1 MARHPSTLSRANTDG
16 ASMKGS
22 RTNGVHTN
30 GEAPPP
36 STLAAQIV
44 HNQTT
49 TKATQQSGE
58 KATFA
63 GLLHEILHNPSA
75 TPETDIGVNVQL
87 ISVVVEAGLSILT
100 RDDPFAQLD
109 VLLPQ
114 AADSLAV
121 VEATIV
127 RQSDVLFAHISEDG
141 PPLIVWLLTRLL
153 PLCSRPKCS
162 SLAIAKLINS
172 AINAVG
178 KSKLWRSAAV
188 IQELVRDCVNDTLN
202 ALETQ
207 STLAGNLSVAL
218 PPARWISKIWP
229 ESQNAIA
236 LPHDCQT
243 RVSDSGS
250 ASLLVLSLVD
260 IDCAAPRWL
269 DDTHLRLQRLVV
281 QLRSTLRTP
290 GLWDSLV
297 TRLLG
302 SLKHAPLLQL
312 SRSLLEN
319 ASQTKLSREVQLAIA
334 EALAKL
340 STQDSSAVQF
350 LLPAV
355 TELGES
361 EKCESLERELHL
373 VIATCFIHFHL
384 ANDDMPG
391 PLQATA
397 SALTSGELMDDDALS
412 AMCQNLVNA
421 DVTVPALD
429 APRKRRKLVDGGA
442 DNREQRLQARL
453 SKLLT
458 GATTSDLS
466 TLPKTASSSYAKLDG
481 QKQETVWYA
490 IAELAALGYDRTLL
504 LQTVSQLVDSPELQK
519 SKRLRV
525 ISMGTVQACLEQ
537 MTESSLLD
545 LGNSRLGQYCLRSLQ
560 SSLRELRLAA
570 GRCLPAFLRKELSST
585 LLSRNRQIAFQCL
598 RTLSDRNIASEL
610 ETLIAAWGSVAVVSE
625 DKELNL
631 ALLQLVD
638 LLGHTNPLVCGLAFS
653 EIDNVAQ
660 TKGVPALKLFTPYLS
675 SIALSVVLE
684 IHSRPQKIQ
693 QLCAILGLDVNQFLT
708 MTDGYTVP
716 SLVLHR
722 KKDILQRL
730 ATARGENVTV
740 HHVCR
745 QPRSNLAAILVL
757 LLSQSSTNVE
767 EATWQCLTE
776 AAPDFH
782 KTDLDT
788 TVQSDSTYLACELLK
803 FIGEQPEERKSR
815 AYQAFNVFANL
826 AERRSGQTKAHNKL
840 SKTLSSFFGTHVL
853 GIMTNFSVVLA
864 SSQDVHRTHDK
875 IRCIWGISEMVLM
888 ARDEVTMALPQI
900 RACLQYAIE
909 QPDLLETAWAA
920 WLLLLPNL
928 ESEDIALIADQTFAL
943 IINYWDV
950 LSPESQQLTHTRI
963 AEMIKNHNTTINDI
977 VMLLPS
983 LSHIPLLS
991 KFGTEIERLQSL
1003 ESPEGRLKAFA
1014 KRLKGESSIVVTQ
1027 ALCELLPFLELHQGL
1042 VHDAAISEQPE
1053 QWLPDLV
1060 RALLDATTTMANVND
1075 EVADLCG
1082 KCLGLIGCLDPDRVD
1097 ASKLTKPMMVMS
1109 NFDKADEIVEWV
1121 VVLLEN
1127 VLVKAFKHVSN
1138 ARAQGFLAYVMQEL
1152 LRFCGFN
1159 DTTALRPR
1167 ATQATTVTQRWLD
1180 MPEHVRTTLTPFLTS
1195 RYITNVSNVKPDRS
1209 YPGFSRE
1216 ENHSGWLRGLAF
1228 DLMCGKACGD
1238 NAKLVFPLLARII
1251 RGHDLSIAAYLLPY
1265 AMTNVVL
1272 GGTAKETKGIH
1283 DEILAVLKA
1292 QSTNTTEMETIRLCS
1307 ETVFTVL
1314 DYMCVWLREKKKA
1327 VADTRS
1333 NAYRT
1338 GQSPTDFDE
1347 IQAQG
1352 QIETLESFL
1361 ATIPA
1366 DLLATRAMECGTY
1379 ARALFNWEQYIRQ
1392 SRPLIPLGSGDS
1404 VSDQMNDR
1412 LIDIYSQI
1420 DEPDGLEGISA
1431 HLTIL
1436 SDEQQATLHAR
1447 SGRWTA
1453 AQAWYELQLAE
1464 RPNDEELQTSLLQ
1477 CLRETGRYAPLL
1489 RYADSFLAIGP
1500 SIGQRDS
1507 SLANLLPSA
1516 IEACYMTGDSASLS
1530 RQLRITPESMADD
1543 FNVSIGHAIEANNL
1557 TDSDRLMQYVNSMR
1571 RTITTGMSVASGSSL
1586 HGCHTELLRLHI
1598 LSEIEAL
1605 NHGPDDTPKTMVL
1618 HFERFEKRLDAVG
1631 SYISD
1636 KQSILGIRRA
1646 MFKCH
1651 ELYTEPQMGALW
1663 LTTARLSRKAGNTE
1677 AAYNAVLQAYECGDK
1692 AAKLEEA
1699 RLLWRDGHG
1708 RQAISALE
1716 GAIKSEVFN
1725 EETESMDLDSITT
1738 RSAAPEGQKQNMLL
1752 AKAHLLLA
1760 KWLDASGQTQTKDM
1774 TAKYQY
1780 AAKTFQR
1787 WEKGHY
1793 YLGKHYNK
1801 LLEVEKL
1808 QPKSKQSSQ
1817 LLCGELPRLVVENLL
1832 RSIPFGNKYWHETI
1846 PKILTLWLDLGLGT
1860 QKRDKNE
1867 GQDVFDK
1874 RARALTM
1881 CNKQVRKYFDRVPP
1895 YIFYQALP
1903 QMLSRI
1909 SHPHPEVWKELSQVI
1924 TKIASTYP
1932 SQALWSLLAVS
1943 KATDRLR
1950 HDRAVEVIN
1959 KLRDPKLKSKTDS
1972 NAIDLRMM
1980 IASGQRLSD
1989 GLLQASEAPVEAR
2002 QSHASLSRDLNF
2014 NHKLAPCALV
2024 VPLETTLTASMP
2036 AGADSARIRS
2046 YAHKAFAHDK
2056 ITIQSFEDSVLVLS
2070 SLQRPKKVTV
2080 KGSDGKTYGLLCKP
2094 KDDLRKDQRLME
2106 FNGVINRALKRDA
2119 EASKRRLYIK
2129 TYAVTPLSEESG
2141 ILEWV
2146 EGIKPIRDILLQIY
2160 MRKGIRPNYA
2170 QIRNDLNEACKKSPV
2185 DGGKAFL
2192 DKVQTQFPACLHEW
2206 FTEVYPE
2213 PETWFNA
2220 RLRYARTAAVM
2231 SMTGHVLGLGDR
2243 HGENILLQESTGGV
2257 FHVDFNCLFDKG
2269 STFEKPEVVPFRL
2282 THNMV
2287 DAMGPYGYEGPFRR
2301 SSELTLGLLRQNKD
2315 TLNTILETFL
2325 YDPTTDFVGKK
2336 KRHTEGVPETPQEIL
2351 DSVGGKLKGYYKKEM
2366 VPLSVEGYA
2375 DALIRDAVD
2384 PWNLCQMY
2392 IGWCAFL

>member
-1 MARHPSTLSRANTDG
+1 ML
-16 ASMKGS
+16 
-22 RTNGVHTN
+22 
-30 GEAPPP
+30 EA
-36 STLAAQIV
+36 
-44 HNQTT
+44 
-49 TKATQQSGE
+49 
-58 KATFA
+58 
-63 GLLHEILHNPSA
+63 
-75 TPETDIGVNVQL
+75 
-87 ISVVVEAGLSILT
+87 
-100 RDDPFAQLD
+100 
-109 VLLPQ
+109 
-114 AADSLAV
+114 
-121 VEATIV
+121 
-127 RQSDVLFAHISEDG
+127 
-141 PPLIVWLLTRLL
+141 
-153 PLCSRPKCS
+153 
-162 SLAIAKLINS
+162 
-172 AINAVG
+172 
-178 KSKLWRSAAV
+178 
-188 IQELVRDCVNDTLN
+188 
-202 ALETQ
+202 
-207 STLAGNLSVAL
+207 
-218 PPARWISKIWP
+218 
-229 ESQNAIA
+229 
-236 LPHDCQT
+236 
-243 RVSDSGS
+243 
-250 ASLLVLSLVD
+250 
-260 IDCAAPRWL
+260 
-269 DDTHLRLQRLVV
+269 
-281 QLRSTLRTP
+281 
-290 GLWDSLV
+290 
-297 TRLLG
+297 
-302 SLKHAPLLQL
+302 
-312 SRSLLEN
+312 
-319 ASQTKLSREVQLAIA
+319 ASQVKLSREVQLAMA
-334 EALAKL
+334 EALVGVL
-340 STQDSSAVQF
+340 MQGSATIQV

-355 TELGES
+355 TELGDS
-361 EKCESLERELHL
+361 EKCESLEKELHL
-373 VIATCFIHFHL
+373 IIATCFVHFNV
-384 ANDDMPG
+384 ADDDMPG
-391 PLQATA
+391 SLQGTA
-397 SALTSGELMDDDALS
+397 RALISGELQDDDKLS
-412 AMCQNLVNA
+412 TQCQNLINA
-421 DVTVPALD
+421 DGVAPVLD
-429 APRKRRKLVDGGA
+429 TSRKRRKTHETGVEH
-442 DNREQRLQARL
+442 REQRLQARL

-458 GATTSDLS
+458 GTTTADLS
-466 TLPKTASSSYAKLDG
+466 SMPKTAHSAYPKLDA
-481 QKQETVWYA
+481 KAQETIWHS
-490 IAELAALGYDRTLL
+490 IAELAALGHNPTLL

-519 SKRLRV
+519 SKHLRV
-525 ISMGTVQACLEQ
+525 ISMGTVQACLERI
-537 MTESSLLD
+537 TESSLLD

-570 GRCLPAFLRKELSST
+570 GRCLSVFLRGELPAT

-598 RTLSDRNIASEL
+598 RTLSDRNVASEL

-638 LLGHTNPLVCGLAFS
+638 MLGHTNSLVCGLAFS
-653 EIDNVAQ
+653 EIENVAQ
-660 TKGVPALKLFTPYLS
+660 SKCVPALKLFAPYWT
-675 SIALSVVLE
+675 SIAVSVVLE

-708 MTDGYTVP
+708 MTEGHTVP
-716 SLVLHR
+716 SLVLHH

-730 ATARGENVTV
+730 ANARGEGVTV
-740 HHVCR
+740 HDVCL
-745 QPRSNLAAILVL
+745 QPRSNMAAILTL
-757 LLSQSSTNVE
+757 LLSQPGTNVE
-767 EATWQCLTE
+767 EAAFSCLTDASSTFRE
-776 AAPDFH
+776 
-782 KTDLDT
+782 TNLDIL
-788 TVQSDSTYLACELLK
+788 VQSDPTLIACELLK

-815 AYQAFNVFANL
+815 AYQTFNVFANL
-826 AERRSGQTKAHNKL
+826 AERRPGQTKAHNKS
-840 SKTLSSFFGTHVL
+840 SKTLSAFFGVHML
-853 GIMTNFSVVLA
+853 GIMTSFSLVLA
-864 SSQDVHRTHDK
+864 SNTDVYRTFDK
-875 IRCIWGISEMVLM
+875 VRCLWGISEMVLL
-888 ARDEVTMALPQI
+888 AREEVTIALPQV

-909 QPDLLETAWAA
+909 QPDLCEIAWSA
-920 WLLLLPNL
+920 WISLLPNL
-928 ESEDIALIADQTFAL
+928 ESDDIALIADQTFAL
-943 IINYWDV
+943 AIRYWDA

-963 AEMIKNHNTTINDI
+963 AEMIKVHNTTINDI

-991 KFGTEIERLQSL
+991 KFGMEIERLQSL
-1003 ESPEGRLKAFA
+1003 ESPEGRFKAFA
-1014 KRLKGESSIVVTQ
+1014 KRLKGESPIVVNQ
-1027 ALCELLPFLELHQGL
+1027 ALRELVLFLEAHQGL
-1042 VHDAAISEQPE
+1042 VHDAAVSEQPE
-1053 QWLPDLV
+1053 QWLSDLV
-1060 RALLDATTTMANVND
+1060 RALLDATASMANANE
-1075 EVADLCG
+1075 EVAELCG
-1082 KCLGLIGCLDPDRVD
+1082 KCLGLVGCLDPDRVD
-1097 ASKLTKPMMVMS
+1097 ASKLTKPMLVMS
-1109 NFDKADEIVEWV
+1109 NFEQAGETTDWV
-1121 VVLLEN
+1121 VAFLEN
-1127 VLVKAFKHVSN
+1127 VLVKAFKSARN

-1152 LRFCGFN
+1152 LRFCEF
-1159 DTTALRPR
+1159 TETAALRPR
-1167 ATQATTVTQRWLD
+1167 ATQGTTVAQRWQD

-1195 RYITNVSNVKPDRS
+1195 RYFTNVTTMASDRS
-1209 YPGFSRE
+1209 YPDFSRE
-1216 ENHSGWLRGLAF
+1216 INHSTWLRALAF
-1228 DLMCGKACGD
+1228 DLMFKAKGD
-1238 NAKLVFPLLARII
+1238 NPKMVFPLLARII
-1251 RGHDLSIAAYLLPY
+1251 RGHDLSIAAFLLPY
-1265 AMTNVVL
+1265 ALTNVVL
-1272 GGTAKETKGIH
+1272 GGTVAETKGIQ
-1283 DEILAVLKA
+1283 DEISAVLKD
-1292 QSTNTTEMETIRLCS
+1292 QSSNAAEVETIRLCS
-1307 ETVFTVL
+1307 ETVFTSL

-1333 NAYRT
+1333 TAYRT
-1338 GQSPTDFDE
+1338 GQSPNDFNEVQD
-1347 IQAQG
+1347 QG
-1352 QIETLESFL
+1352 QIETIERFL

-1366 DLLATRAMECGTY
+1366 DLVATRAMECGTY

-1392 SRPLIPLGSGDS
+1392 SRPLIPLASS
-1404 VSDQMNDR
+1404 NPVSDEMNDR

-1431 HLTIL
+1431 HLSIL

-1464 RPNDEELQTSLLQ
+1464 RPHDEELQTSLLQ

-1489 RYADSFLAIGP
+1489 RYADSFLANEP
-1500 SIGQRDS
+1500 SIGQS
-1507 SLANLLPSA
+1507 TTSLETLLPSA
-1516 IEACYMTGDSASLS
+1516 IEACYMTGDSTSLTRLLKS
-1530 RQLRITPESMADD
+1530 TPESMADD
-1543 FNVSIGHAIEANNL
+1543 FNVGIGHAIQANNL
-1557 TDSDRLMQYVNSMR
+1557 SDPASLMQHVTSMR
-1571 RTITTGMSVASGSSL
+1571 KNITTGMSAANGSSL
-1586 HGCHTELLRLHI
+1586 HGCHAELRSLHI

-1605 NHGPDDTPKTMVL
+1605 KDGTEETPKSMAL
-1618 HFERFEKRLDAVG
+1618 IFERFEKRLSAVG

-1651 ELYTEPQMGALW
+1651 KLYTEPQMGSLW
-1663 LTTARLSRKAGNTE
+1663 LTTARLARKAGNTE

-1716 GAIKSEVFN
+1716 GAIKSQVFN
-1725 EETESMDLDSITT
+1725 EESDSMDLDGIQT
-1738 RSAAPEGQKQNMLL
+1738 RSAAPEQKQNMLL

-1808 QPKSKQSSQ
+1808 QPKAKQSSQ

-1846 PKILTLWLDLGLGT
+1846 PKILTLWLDLGLVT
-1860 QKRDKNE
+1860 QKRE
-1867 GQDVFDK
+1867 SRETQDVFDK
-1874 RARALTM
+1874 RAKALLM

-1909 SHPHPEVWKELSQVI
+1909 SHPHPEVWKELCQVI

-1989 GLLQASEAPVEAR
+1989 GLLQASEAPVEPR

-2024 VPLETTLTASMP
+2024 VPLETTLTTSMP

-2080 KGSDGKTYGLLCKP
+2080 KGSDGKSYGLLCKP

-2170 QIRNDLNEACKKSPV
+2170 QIRNDLNEACKKAPS

-2213 PETWFNA
+2213 PDTWFNA

-2351 DSVGGKLKGYYKKEM
+2351 DSVDGKLKGYYKKET

-2375 DALIRDAVD
+2375 DALLRDAVD

>member
-1 MARHPSTLSRANTDG
+1 MARHPNTLSRANTDG
-16 ASMKGS
+16 PSVKGP
-22 RTNGVHTN
+22 RTNGVHAN

-49 TKATQQSGE
+49 TKASQQSGE

-109 VLLPQ
+109 LLLPQ
-114 AADSLAV
+114 AVDSLAV

-127 RQSDVLFAHISEDG
+127 RQSDVLFAHISQDG
-141 PPLIVWLLTRLL
+141 PPLIVWLLARLL

-162 SLAIAKLINS
+162 ELAIAGLINS
-172 AINAVG
+172 AIKAVA
-178 KSKLWRSAAV
+178 KSKLWRSAAT
-188 IQELVRDCVNDTLN
+188 IQGLVQDCVNDILGAFENQKTL
-202 ALETQ
+202 TGD
-207 STLAGNLSVAL
+207 SSVAL
-218 PPARWISKIWP
+218 PPARWIAKLWP
-229 ESQNAIA
+229 ESQGAIA

-243 RVSDSGS
+243 RVSDPGS
-250 ASLLVLSLVD
+250 ASLLVLSLLDVD
-260 IDCAAPRWL
+260 TAAPRWL
-269 DDTHLRLQRLVV
+269 DDTYMRLQRLIVR
-281 QLRSTLRTP
+281 LRPSLRTP
-290 GLWDSLV
+290 GTWDTLV
-297 TRLLG
+297 TRLLRT
-302 SLKHAPLLQL
+302 LKHAPLLQL
-312 SRSLLEN
+312 LRSILDC
-319 ASQTKLSREVQLAIA
+319 ASQTKLIRSLQVATA
-334 EALAKL
+334 EALVRCL
-340 STQDSSAVQF
+340 TQNVAHINL
-350 LLPAV
+350 LLPVV
-355 TELGES
+355 TALGES
-361 EKCESLERELHL
+361 EQCEALEHELH
-373 VIATCFIHFHL
+373 VVVATFFVHFSL
-384 ANDDMPG
+384 ADDHMPG
-391 PLQATA
+391 SLQGTA
-397 SALTSGELMDDDALS
+397 QALSSGELVGDDYLS
-412 AMCQNLVNA
+412 STCKNLINA
-421 DVTVPALD
+421 NDTSSD
-429 APRKRRKLVDGGA
+429 HENSRKRRKLDVPDIN
-442 DNREQRLQARL
+442 NRKQRLEARL

-458 GATTSDLS
+458 GTTTSDPS
-466 TLPKTASSSYAKLDG
+466 TMPKAAPSAYANLERKE
-481 QKQETVWYA
+481 QETVWSA
-490 IAELAALGYDRTLL
+490 IAELAALRHDHAVL
-504 LQTVSQLVDSPELQK
+504 LQTVSHLVDSPELQK
-519 SKRLRV
+519 SKGLRV

-537 MTESSLLD
+537 TTESSFLD

-570 GRCLPAFLRKELSST
+570 GRCLPTFLRDELPPT

-610 ETLIAAWGSVAVVSE
+610 ETLIAAWGSVAVVSS

-638 LLGHTNPLVCGLAFS
+638 MLGHTNSLVCGLAFS
-653 EIDNVAQ
+653 EIELVAQ
-660 TKGVPALKLFTPYLS
+660 SKGVPALKLFAPYWS
-675 SIALSVVLE
+675 SIAVSVVLE
-684 IHSRPQKIQ
+684 IHSRPQKTQ

-708 MTDGYTVP
+708 MTEGYTIP

-730 ATARGENVTV
+730 ANARGNDVTIHNV
-740 HHVCR
+740 CL
-745 QPRSNLAAILVL
+745 QPRSNMAAILTL
-757 LLSQSSTNVE
+757 LLSQPSTNVE
-767 EATWQCLTE
+767 DAAFQCLID
-776 AAPDFH
+776 ASASFRAM
-782 KTDLDT
+782 DLDT
-788 TVQSDSTYLACELLK
+788 LVQADPTLIACELLRH
-803 FIGEQPEERKSR
+803 IGEQPEDRKSR
-815 AYQAFNVFANL
+815 AYQAFNVFANM
-826 AERRSGQTKAHNKL
+826 AERRPGQMKAHNKMN
-840 SKTLSSFFGTHVL
+840 KTLSAFFGSHLL

-864 SSQDVHRTHDK
+864 SNLDIHRTFDK
-875 IRCIWGISEMVLM
+875 IRCLWGIQDMVLL
-888 ARDEVTMALPQI
+888 ARDVITIALPQI

-909 QPDLLETAWAA
+909 QPELCEIAWTAW
-920 WLLLLPNL
+920 LTLLPNL

-943 IINYWDV
+943 IIKYWDA
-950 LSPESQQLTHTRI
+950 LSPASQELTHTRI

-991 KFGTEIERLQSL
+991 KFGAEIERLQCL
-1003 ESPEGRLKAFA
+1003 ETPEGRFKAFA
-1014 KRLKGESSIVVTQ
+1014 KRLKGEVPIVVTQ
-1027 ALCELLPFLELHQGL
+1027 ALRELVPFLEDNQGL

-1053 QWLPDLV
+1053 QWLSDLV
-1060 RALLDATTTMANVND
+1060 RALLDATSTMANANED
-1075 EVADLCG
+1075 LAELCG
-1082 KCLGLIGCLDPDRVD
+1082 KCLGLVGCLDPDRVD

-1109 NFDKADEIVEWV
+1109 NFEKADETVDWV
-1121 VVLLEN
+1121 VELLEN
-1127 VLVKAFKHVSN
+1127 VLVKAFKSVSN

-1152 LRFCGFN
+1152 LRFCGFT

-1167 ATQATTVTQRWLD
+1167 ATQGTTVAQRWQD

-1195 RYITNVSNVKPDRS
+1195 RYVTNVSNSGSDRE

-1216 ENHSGWLRGLAF
+1216 ANHSSWLRSLTF
-1228 DLMCGKACGD
+1228 DLMFKAKGD
-1238 NAKLVFPLLARII
+1238 NPKMVFPLLARII
-1251 RGHDLSIAAYLLPY
+1251 RGHDLTIASFLLPY

-1272 GGTAKETKGIH
+1272 GGTVKETKGIQ
-1283 DEILAVLKA
+1283 DEISAVLKE
-1292 QSTNTTEMETIRLCS
+1292 QSTNTTELETIRLCS
-1307 ETVFTVL
+1307 ETVFGCL
-1314 DYMCVWLREKKKA
+1314 DYMCVWLREKKKF
-1327 VADTRS
+1327 VADIRS

-1338 GQSPTDFDE
+1338 GQSPNDFNE
-1347 IQAQG
+1347 IQDQG
-1352 QIETLESFL
+1352 QIETIEKFL
-1361 ATIPA
+1361 ASIQA
-1366 DLLATRAMECGTY
+1366 DLVATRAMECGTY

-1392 SRPLIPLGSGDS
+1392 SRPLIPLTSGDS

-1412 LIDIYSQI
+1412 LIDIYAQI
-1420 DEPDGLEGISA
+1420 DEPDGLEGIST

-1436 SDEQQATLHAR
+1436 SDQQQATLHAR

-1453 AQAWYELQLAE
+1453 AQAWYELQIAQQ
-1464 RPNDEELQTSLLQ
+1464 PNDEELQTNLLQ

-1489 RYADSFLAIGP
+1489 RYADSFLANGP
-1500 SIGQRDS
+1500 SNRQPTA
-1507 SLANLLPSA
+1507 SLTNLLPSA
-1516 IEACYMTGDSASLS
+1516 VEACYMTGDLASLS
-1530 RQLRITPESMADD
+1530 RQLRITPENLADD
-1543 FNVSIGHAIEANNL
+1543 FNIGIGRAVEAQNL
-1557 TDSDRLMQYVNSMR
+1557 SNPEALEQCVASMR
-1571 RTITTGMSVASGSSL
+1571 RTITTGMSAASGSSL
-1586 HGCHTELLRLHI
+1586 HGCHAELRRLHI
-1598 LSEIEAL
+1598 LNEIEAL
-1605 NHGPDDTPKTMVL
+1605 NNGFEETPKTMAL
-1618 HFERFEKRLDAVG
+1618 LFERFEKRLNAVG

-1646 MFKCH
+1646 MFQSH
-1651 ELYTEPQMGALW
+1651 DLYNDSQMGSLW

-1699 RLLWRDGHG
+1699 RLLWREGHG

-1725 EETESMDLDSITT
+1725 EESQIIDVDSMTT
-1738 RSAAPEGQKQNMLL
+1738 KSAAPEGQKQNMLL

-1867 GQDVFDK
+1867 IQDVFDK
-1874 RARALTM
+1874 RVRALTM

-1943 KATDRLR
+1943 KASDRLR

-2080 KGSDGKTYGLLCKP
+2080 KGSDGKSYGLLCKP

-2170 QIRNDLNEACKKSPV
+2170 QIRNDLNEACKKSPS
-2185 DGGKAFL
+2185 DGGKSFL
-2192 DKVQTQFPACLHEW
+2192 EKVQTQFPACLHEW

-2213 PETWFNA
+2213 PDTWFNA

-2269 STFEKPEVVPFRL
+2269 ATFEKPEVVPFRL

-2351 DSVGGKLKGYYKKEM
+2351 DSVSGKLKGYYKKEM

>member
-1 MARHPSTLSRANTDG
+1 M
-16 ASMKGS
+16 
-22 RTNGVHTN
+22 V
-30 GEAPPP
+30 
-36 STLAAQIV
+36 
-44 HNQTT
+44 
-49 TKATQQSGE
+49 TK
-58 KATFA
+58 
-63 GLLHEILHNPSA
+63 
-75 TPETDIGVNVQL
+75 
-87 ISVVVEAGLSILT
+87 
-100 RDDPFAQLD
+100 
-109 VLLPQ
+109 
-114 AADSLAV
+114 
-121 VEATIV
+121 
-127 RQSDVLFAHISEDG
+127 
-141 PPLIVWLLTRLL
+141 
-153 PLCSRPKCS
+153 
-162 SLAIAKLINS
+162 
-172 AINAVG
+172 
-178 KSKLWRSAAV
+178 
-188 IQELVRDCVNDTLN
+188 LVR
-202 ALETQ
+202 
-207 STLAGNLSVAL
+207 NL
-218 PPARWISKIWP
+218 R
-229 ESQNAIA
+229 
-236 LPHDCQT
+236 
-243 RVSDSGS
+243 
-250 ASLLVLSLVD
+250 
-260 IDCAAPRWL
+260 
-269 DDTHLRLQRLVV
+269 
-281 QLRSTLRTP
+281 
-290 GLWDSLV
+290 
-297 TRLLG
+297 
-302 SLKHAPLLQL
+302 HAPLLQL
-312 SRSLLEN
+312 LRSLLG
-319 ASQTKLSREVQLAIA
+319 AALQVKLPREVQLAMA
-334 EALAKL
+334 EALVGVL
-340 STQDSSAVQF
+340 TQGSATIQF

-355 TELGES
+355 AELGDS
-361 EKCESLERELHL
+361 EKCEGLEKGLHL
-373 VIATCFIHFHL
+373 VIATCFVHFNM
-384 ANDDMPG
+384 ASDDMPG
-391 PLQATA
+391 SLQGTA
-397 SALTSGELMDDDALS
+397 RALVSGELEDDDKLS
-412 AMCQNLVNA
+412 VQCQNLINA
-421 DVTVPALD
+421 DGVAPDLD
-429 APRKRRKLVDGGA
+429 TSRKRRKTHDIGVEH
-442 DNREQRLQARL
+442 REQRLQARL

-458 GATTSDLS
+458 GTATPDLS
-466 TLPKTASSSYAKLDG
+466 MMPKAAPGAYARLDTK
-481 QKQETVWYA
+481 KQETVWHA
-490 IAELAALGYDRTLL
+490 IAELAALGHDHTLL
-504 LQTVSQLVDSPELQK
+504 LQIVSQLVDSPELQK
-519 SKRLRV
+519 SKHLRV
-525 ISMGTVQACLEQ
+525 ISMGTVQACLERT
-537 MTESSLLD
+537 TESSLLD

-570 GRCLPAFLRKELSST
+570 GQCLPAFLRNELSDT

-610 ETLIAAWGSVAVVSE
+610 ETLIAAWGSVAVVSQ

-638 LLGHTNPLVCGLAFS
+638 MLGHTNSLVCALAFS
-653 EIDNVAQ
+653 EIENVAQ
-660 TKGVPALKLFTPYLS
+660 SKGVHALKLFEPYWS
-675 SIALSVVLE
+675 SIAVSVVLE
-684 IHSRPQKIQ
+684 IHSRPQKTQ
-693 QLCAILGLDVNQFLT
+693 QLCAILGVDVNRFLT
-708 MTDGYTVP
+708 MTLGHTVP
-716 SLVLHR
+716 SLVLYR
-722 KKDILQRL
+722 KKDVLQRL
-730 ATARGENVTV
+730 ATARGEGVTV
-740 HHVCR
+740 HDICL
-745 QPRSNLAAILVL
+745 QPRSNMAVILTL
-757 LLSQSSTNVE
+757 LLSQPSANVE
-767 EATWQCLTE
+767 EAAFQCLTDVSSTFRE
-776 AAPDFH
+776 
-782 KTDLDT
+782 TNLDT
-788 TVQSDSTYLACELLK
+788 LVQSDPTLIACELLK

-826 AERRSGQTKAHNKL
+826 AERRPGQTKAHSKS
-840 SKTLSSFFGTHVL
+840 SKTLSAFFGVHML
-853 GIMTNFSVVLA
+853 GIMTSFSLVLA
-864 SSQDVHRTHDK
+864 SGLEAHKTFDK
-875 IRCIWGISEMVLM
+875 VRCLWGISEMVLL
-888 ARDEVTMALPQI
+888 AREEITIALPQI
-900 RACLQYAIE
+900 RACLQHAIE
-909 QPDLLETAWAA
+909 QPDLCEIAWTAW
-920 WLLLLPNL
+920 LSLLPNL

-943 IINYWDV
+943 IIRYWDA
-950 LSPESQQLTHTRI
+950 LSPDSQQLTHTRI
-963 AEMIKNHNTTINDI
+963 AEMIKVHNITINDI

-991 KFGTEIERLQSL
+991 KFGAEIERLQSL
-1003 ESPEGRLKAFA
+1003 ETPEGRFKAFA
-1014 KRLKGESSIVVTQ
+1014 KRLKGESPIVVTQ
-1027 ALCELLPFLELHQGL
+1027 ALRELVLFLETHQGL
-1042 VHDAAISEQPE
+1042 VHDAAVSEQPE
-1053 QWLPDLV
+1053 QWLSDLV
-1060 RALLDATTTMANVND
+1060 RALLDATASMANEND
-1075 EVADLCG
+1075 EVAELCG
-1082 KCLGLIGCLDPDRVD
+1082 KCLGLVGCLDPDRVD

-1109 NFDKADEIVEWV
+1109 NFENAGETVDWV
-1121 VVLLEN
+1121 VAFLEH
-1127 VLVKAFKHVSN
+1127 VLVKAFKSVSD
-1138 ARAQGFLAYVMQEL
+1138 ARAQGFLAYTMQEL
-1152 LRFCGFN
+1152 LRFCEFN
-1159 DTTALRPR
+1159 ETTALRPR
-1167 ATQATTVTQRWLD
+1167 ATQGTTAAQRWQD

-1195 RYITNVSNVKPDRS
+1195 RYVTNVTTRATNRRYPD
-1209 YPGFSRE
+1209 FSRE
-1216 ENHSGWLRGLAF
+1216 VSHSNWLRDLTF
-1228 DLMCGKACGD
+1228 DLMFKAKGD
-1238 NAKLVFPLLARII
+1238 NPKMVFPLLARII
-1251 RGHDLSIAAYLLPY
+1251 RYDISIAAFLLPY
-1265 AMTNVVL
+1265 ALTNVVL
-1272 GGTAKETKGIH
+1272 GGTVAETKGIQ
-1283 DEILAVLKA
+1283 DEISAVLKA
-1292 QSTNTTEMETIRLCS
+1292 QSSNAAEMETIRLCS
-1307 ETVFTVL
+1307 ETVFTSL

-1327 VADTRS
+1327 VADTRAT
-1333 NAYRT
+1333 AYRT
-1338 GQSPTDFDE
+1338 GQSPNDFNEVQD
-1347 IQAQG
+1347 QG
-1352 QIETLESFL
+1352 QIETIERFL

-1366 DLLATRAMECGTY
+1366 DLVATRAMECGTY

-1392 SRPLIPLGSGDS
+1392 SRPLIPLASVDA
-1404 VSDQMNDR
+1404 VSDEMNDR
-1412 LIDIYSQI
+1412 LIDIYAQI

-1500 SIGQRDS
+1500 SIGQPAS
-1507 SLANLLPSA
+1507 SLATLLPSA
-1516 IEACYMTGDSASLS
+1516 IEACYMTGDSASLT
-1530 RQLRITPESMADD
+1530 RHLKITPESMADD
-1543 FNVSIGHAIEANNL
+1543 FNVGIGYAIQSNNL
-1557 TDSDRLMQYVNSMR
+1557 TDPDSLMERVTSMR
-1571 RTITTGMSVASGSSL
+1571 KSITTGMSAANGSSL
-1586 HGCHTELLRLHI
+1586 HGCHAELRRLHI
-1598 LSEIEAL
+1598 LSEIEMLKDGTKETQKSMARI
-1605 NHGPDDTPKTMVL
+1605 
-1618 HFERFEKRLDAVG
+1618 FERFEKRLSAVG

-1651 ELYTEPQMGALW
+1651 ERYTEPQMGSLW
-1663 LTTARLSRKAGNTE
+1663 LTTARLARKAGNTE

-1716 GAIKSEVFN
+1716 GAIKSNVFN
-1725 EETESMDLDSITT
+1725 EESEVIDVDSIQT
-1738 RSAAPEGQKQNMLL
+1738 RSAAPEQKQNMLL

-1780 AAKTFQR
+1780 AAKNFQR

-1808 QPKSKQSSQ
+1808 QPKAKQSSQ

-1846 PKILTLWLDLGLGT
+1846 PKILTLWLDLGLVT
-1860 QKRDKNE
+1860 QRRESKE
-1867 GQDVFDK
+1867 SQDVFDK
-1874 RARALTM
+1874 RAKALSM

-1909 SHPHPEVWKELSQVI
+1909 SHPHPEVWKELCQVI

-1932 SQALWSLLAVS
+1932 SQALWGLLAVS
-1943 KATDRLR
+1943 KASDRVR

-1959 KLRDPKLKSKTDS
+1959 KLRDPKLKSKTDN
-1972 NAIDLRMM
+1972 NAIDLRTM

-1989 GLLQASEAPVEAR
+1989 GLLQASEAPVEQR

-2024 VPLETTLTASMP
+2024 VPLETTLTVSMP
-2036 AGADSARIRS
+2036 AGADSTRIRS

-2170 QIRNDLNEACKKSPV
+2170 QIRSDLNEACKKAPS

-2192 DKVQTQFPACLHEW
+2192 EKVQSQFPACLHEW

-2213 PETWFNA
+2213 PDTWFNA

-2351 DSVGGKLKGYYKKEM
+2351 DSVGGKLKGYYKKET

>member
-1 MARHPSTLSRANTDG
+1 MRMRP
-16 ASMKGS
+16 
-22 RTNGVHTN
+22 
-30 GEAPPP
+30 
-36 STLAAQIV
+36 
-44 HNQTT
+44 
-49 TKATQQSGE
+49 
-58 KATFA
+58 
-63 GLLHEILHNPSA
+63 LLQKIEI
-75 TPETDIGVNVQL
+75 
-87 ISVVVEAGLSILT
+87 
-100 RDDPFAQLD
+100 
-109 VLLPQ
+109 
-114 AADSLAV
+114 
-121 VEATIV
+121 
-127 RQSDVLFAHISEDG
+127 
-141 PPLIVWLLTRLL
+141 W
-153 PLCSRPKCS
+153 
-162 SLAIAKLINS
+162 
-172 AINAVG
+172 
-178 KSKLWRSAAV
+178 
-188 IQELVRDCVNDTLN
+188 
-202 ALETQ
+202 
-207 STLAGNLSVAL
+207 
-218 PPARWISKIWP
+218 
-229 ESQNAIA
+229 
-236 LPHDCQT
+236 
-243 RVSDSGS
+243 
-250 ASLLVLSLVD
+250 
-260 IDCAAPRWL
+260 
-269 DDTHLRLQRLVV
+269 DDTAIK
-281 QLRSTLRTP
+281 
-290 GLWDSLV
+290 
-297 TRLLG
+297 LLSCLG
-302 SLKHAPLLQL
+302 NAPLLQFL
-312 SRSLLEN
+312 RSLL
-319 ASQTKLSREVQLAIA
+319 AGCQHSKHSRQMQLAIST
-334 EALAKL
+334 ALLEVLRHHQAMAG
-340 STQDSSAVQF
+340 S

-355 TELGES
+355 FELGKS
-361 EKCESLERELHL
+361 ER
-373 VIATCFIHFHL
+373 
-384 ANDDMPG
+384 G
-391 PLQATA
+391 
-397 SALTSGELMDDDALS
+397 DALEPELLMVAAAWLIQLEHPRDAIPVALQPVAENLLS
-412 AMCQNLVNA
+412 DNLMADDPISIACQ
-421 DVTVPALD
+421 ALLQSND
-429 APRKRRKLVDGGA
+429 TTLIQDHGRKRRKLTPEDRG
-442 DNREQRLQARL
+442 DRKQELQVHLGMLFTR
-453 SKLLT
+453 T
-458 GATTSDLS
+458 NTEDLS
-466 TLPKTASSSYAKLDG
+466 TMPQMAMTAYPKLNADD
-481 QKQETVWYA
+481 QETVWTD
-490 IAELAALGYDRTLL
+490 IAEIAALDYDSIILI
-504 LQTVSQLVDSPELQK
+504 QTITQLVNSTELQK
-519 SKRLRV
+519 SKSLRV
-525 ISMGTVQACLEQ
+525 ISMGTVQACLER
-537 MTESSLLD
+537 TTDSSALD
-545 LGNSRLGQYCLRSLQ
+545 LGNSQLGQYCLRSLQ

-570 GRCLPAFLRKELSST
+570 GRCLPVFLSSKLPT
-585 LLSRNRQIAFQCL
+585 GQLSRNRQIAFQCL
-598 RTLSDRNIASEL
+598 RTLSDRNVASEL
-610 ETLIAAWGSVAVVSE
+610 ETLIAAWGSVATVSE

-653 EIDNVAQ
+653 EIENVAQ
-660 TKGVPALKLFTPYLS
+660 SKGVPALKLFTPYWS
-675 SIALSVVLE
+675 SIAVSVVLD
-684 IHSRPQKIQ
+684 IHLRPQKIQ
-693 QLCAILGLDVNQFLT
+693 QLCGILGLDVNQFLT
-708 MTDGYTVP
+708 MTEGSTIP

-722 KKDILQRL
+722 KKEILQRI
-730 ATARGENVTV
+730 ANARGADVTI
-740 HHVCR
+740 HDVCL
-745 QPRSNLAAILVL
+745 QPRSNMAAILTL
-757 LLSQSSTNVE
+757 LLSQPGANVE
-767 EATWQCLTE
+767 EAAFQCLTE
-776 AAPDFH
+776 VSSGFRAV
-782 KTDLDT
+782 DLDT
-788 TVQSDSTYLACELLK
+788 LVKTEPTLLACELLK
-803 FIGEQPEERKSR
+803 FIGEQPQEKKSR
-815 AYQAFNVFANL
+815 AYQAFNVFVNL
-826 AERRSGQTKAHNKL
+826 AERRPGHSKAHSKPA
-840 SKTLSSFFGTHVL
+840 KTLSAFFGVHVL
-853 GIMTNFSVVLA
+853 GIMTSFSVVLA
-864 SSQDVHRTHDK
+864 SNQDVHRTLDK
-875 IRCIWGISEMVLM
+875 MRCIWGISEMALL
-888 ARDEVTMALPQI
+888 AKDEVTIALPQI

-909 QPDLLETAWAA
+909 QPELCETAWIA
-920 WLLLLPNL
+920 WLSLLPNL

-943 IINYWDV
+943 IIKHWDR
-950 LSPESQQLTHTRI
+950 LSPDSQQLTHSRI
-963 AEMIKNHNTTINDI
+963 SDMIKTHNTTIGEI

-991 KFGTEIERLQSL
+991 KFGAEVERLQNL
-1003 ESPEGRLKAFA
+1003 ESPEGKFKAFA
-1014 KRLKGESSIVVTQ
+1014 KRLQGESPIVVVQ
-1027 ALCELLPFLELHQGL
+1027 ALHELVPFLEAHQGL

-1053 QWLPDLV
+1053 QWLSDLV
-1060 RALLDATTTMANVND
+1060 RSLLDATASMAGHSD
-1075 EVADLCG
+1075 EAAELCG
-1082 KCLGLIGCLDPDRVD
+1082 KCLGLVGCLDPNRVD
-1097 ASKLTKPMMVMS
+1097 ASKPAKPLMVMS
-1109 NFDKADEIVEWV
+1109 NFDKADETVEWV
-1121 VVLLEN
+1121 VVFLED
-1127 VLVKAFKHVSN
+1127 VLVKAFKSVSN

-1167 ATQATTVTQRWLD
+1167 GTQGTTVAQRWQD
-1180 MPEHVRTTLTPFLTS
+1180 MSEHVRTTLTPFLTS
-1195 RYITNVSNVKPDRS
+1195 RYVTTSTTTSSTERS

-1216 ENHSGWLRGLAF
+1216 VDHSSWLRSLVY
-1228 DLMCGKACGD
+1228 DLTGKAKGD
-1238 NAKLVFPLLARII
+1238 NAKMVFPLLARIV
-1251 RGHDLSIAAYLLPY
+1251 RGHDLSIAMFVLPY
-1265 AMTNVVL
+1265 VLTNVVL
-1272 GGTAKETKGIH
+1272 GGTVTETKGIQ
-1283 DEILAVLKA
+1283 DEISAVLRE

-1307 ETVFTVL
+1307 ETVFNCL
-1314 DYMCVWLREKKKA
+1314 DYMCIWLREKKKA
-1327 VADTRS
+1327 VADIRA

-1338 GQSPTDFDE
+1338 GQSPNDFNE
-1347 IQAQG
+1347 IQDQG
-1352 QIETLESFL
+1352 QIETIEQFL
-1361 ATIPA
+1361 AAIPA
-1366 DLLATRAMECGTY
+1366 NLVATRAMECGTY

-1392 SRPLIPLGSGDS
+1392 SRPLIPLASTEAVGDE
-1404 VSDQMNDR
+1404 MNDR
-1412 LIDIYSQI
+1412 LIDIYAQI

-1447 SGRWTA
+1447 AGRWTA

-1500 SIGQRDS
+1500 SIGQSNS

-1516 IEACYMTGDSASLS
+1516 IEACCMTNDSASLT
-1530 RQLRITPESMADD
+1530 RHLKATPETMTDD
-1543 FNVSIGHAIEANNL
+1543 YNVGIGHIIDANNM
-1557 TDSDRLMQYVNSMR
+1557 SDPDALMRHVKSIR
-1571 RTITTGMSVASGSSL
+1571 KTITTSMTAASGSSL
-1586 HGCHTELLRLHI
+1586 NGCHTELRRLHI
-1598 LSEIEAL
+1598 LSEIEML
-1605 NHGPDDTPKTMVL
+1605 KDGWHETPESMTTT
-1618 HFERFEKRLDAVG
+1618 FENFEKRLSAVG

-1646 MFKCH
+1646 MFSH
-1651 ELYTEPQMGALW
+1651 NERYNEPQMGALW
-1663 LTTARLSRKAGNTE
+1663 LTTARLARKAGNTE
-1677 AAYNAVLQAYECGDK
+1677 AAYNAVLQAYECGAK

-1716 GAIKSEVFN
+1716 GAIKSQVFD
-1725 EETESMDLDSITT
+1725 EESDSVGPNSLQLK
-1738 RSAAPEGQKQNMLL
+1738 SAVAPPSGDKQNMLL

-1846 PKILTLWLDLGLGT
+1846 PKILTLWLDLGLST
-1860 QKRDKNE
+1860 QKRDRNE
-1867 GQDVFDK
+1867 PQDIFDK

-1881 CNKQVRKYFDRVPP
+1881 CNKQIRKYFDRVPP

-1909 SHPHPEVWKELSQVI
+1909 SHPHPEVWKELCQVI

-1943 KATDRLR
+1943 KASDRVR

-1959 KLRDPKLKSKTDS
+1959 KLRDPKLKSKNDS
-1972 NAIDLRMM
+1972 NATDLRMM
-1980 IASGQRLSD
+1980 IASGQKLSD
-1989 GLLQASEAPVEAR
+1989 GLLLASEAPVEPR
-2002 QSHASLSRDLNF
+2002 QSHTSLSRDLGF
-2014 NHKLAPCALV
+2014 NHKLAPCSLV

-2046 YAHKAFAHDK
+2046 YAHKAFSHDK

-2080 KGSDGKTYGLLCKP
+2080 KGSDGKSYGLLCKP

-2146 EGIKPIRDILLQIY
+2146 EGIKPVRDILLQIY
-2160 MRKGIRPNYA
+2160 SRKGIRPNYA
-2170 QIRNDLNEACKKSPV
+2170 QIRNDLNEACKKSPS
-2185 DGGKAFL
+2185 DGGKMFL
-2192 DKVQTQFPACLHEW
+2192 EKVHSQFPACLHEW

-2213 PETWFNA
+2213 PDTWFNA

-2336 KRHTEGVPETPQEIL
+2336 KRHTDGVPETPQEIL
-2351 DSVGGKLKGYYKKEM
+2351 DSVGSKLKGYYKKEM